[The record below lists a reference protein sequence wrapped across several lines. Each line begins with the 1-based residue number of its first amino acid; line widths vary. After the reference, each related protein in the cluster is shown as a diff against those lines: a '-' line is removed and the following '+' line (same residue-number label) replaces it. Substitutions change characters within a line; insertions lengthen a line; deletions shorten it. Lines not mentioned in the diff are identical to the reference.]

1 MDAFKLGPFLVPVA
15 RLLVILSLLALGF
28 AADFVARKAGK
39 RLAVWGSNV
48 GLVGLAVAR
57 VGFVVT
63 HFSDFARDPL
73 SVFYVWQGGFDP
85 VWGVLGG
92 VAYTL
97 WFFRRERHLIRSTLV
112 PVALAVGV
120 WLGGNLVTQVQ
131 GGSQQAG
138 ELPAL
143 TLYRLEDGRAVS
155 LASFKGKPV
164 VVNVWATWCPPC
176 RREMPLLA
184 EVARQNPGVVFLF
197 ADQGEGPQAI
207 RAYLDSLSFTMGG
220 AVLLDPQQA
229 VSRSQKVVGLP
240 TTFFYNAQGKL
251 ASRQVGELSRAMLN
265 AHLSRIR

>member
-1 MDAFKLGPFLVPVA
+1 MGPFLVPVA

-48 GLVGLAVAR
+48 GLAGLVVAR
-57 VGFVVT
+57 IGFVIT
-63 HFSDFARDPL
+63 HFSDFAREPL
-73 SVFYVWQGGFDP
+73 SVVYVWQGGFDP
-85 VWGVLGG
+85 LWGVLGG

-97 WFFRRERHLIRSTLV
+97 WFFRLERPSIRSTLI
-112 PVALAVGV
+112 PVAVGAGV
-120 WLGGNLVTQVQ
+120 WLGGSLIAQMA
-131 GGSQQAG
+131 GGDSAQPA
-138 ELPAL
+138 ELPKL
-143 TLYRLEDGRAVS
+143 ILYRLEDGSAVS
-155 LASFKGKPV
+155 LQTFKGKPV
-164 VVNVWATWCPPC
+164 VVNTWATWCPPC

-184 EVARQNPGVVFLF
+184 ETAKQNLGVVFLF

-207 RAYLDSLSFTMGG
+207 RAYLNSLNFDMGG
-220 AVLLDPQQA
+220 SVLLDPQQT

-251 ASRQVGELSRAMLN
+251 ASRQVGELSRAMLS